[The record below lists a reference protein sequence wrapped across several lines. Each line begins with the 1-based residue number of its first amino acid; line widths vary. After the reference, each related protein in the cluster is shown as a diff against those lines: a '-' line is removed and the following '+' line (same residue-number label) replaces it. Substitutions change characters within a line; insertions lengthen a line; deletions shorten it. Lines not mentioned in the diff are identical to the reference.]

1 MKLIDKLCNFVEQTT
16 IDDLP
21 SDVVEFTKHLTL
33 KTMAGMISG
42 SRTESGYK
50 MTNFIKNIDTSSEAS
65 VIGGGFKSSIEY
77 AILANGHYAHA
88 AELEDDQ
95 FPSATSD
102 ITVTPVILPVAEC
115 FNLSGN
121 KIIEATA
128 LALEMMNRIGY
139 FSLTPK
145 GITDLPFYGVIGAA
159 IATAKALDFD
169 AKTIRST
176 IGIAIGRASGFI
188 INFGTDAHYLESSLA
203 CRDGYLS
210 AIFAKNG
217 MTGLANNSDISDWLK
232 SIHSNPNLPVSEIVK
247 DLGSKWFIKNIWIKK
262 YPCCFLTHRQI
273 DIMLDIKKK
282 YNLTHDD
289 VKHIELDVGP
299 IDATCDRST
308 PINIEDSRFSFQ
320 HILSGVL
327 IEDEVDHRIFTE
339 KKIINP
345 LYIKTRSKIKV
356 NNHHDWPPEFNSGIA
371 RVVVTLKDGKQIV
384 ETSEQAL
391 GGPKR
396 PLTQEQFIELYRKY
410 TKDIIPENIVKETCN
425 ILLDLENKS
434 ADEVATLMK
443 MVTYI

>member
-1 MKLIDKLCNFVEQTT
+1 MQLIDKICDFVKHTT
-16 IDDLP
+16 FNDLP
-21 SDVVEFTKHLTL
+21 ADVVEFTKHLTL

-169 AKTIRST
+169 VEKIRNS
-176 IGIAIGRASGFI
+176 IGIAIARASGYLV
-188 INFGTDAHYLESSLA
+188 NFGTDAHYLESSMA

-232 SIHSNPNLPVSEIVK
+232 AIHSNNKLPVSEV
-247 DLGSKWFIKNIWIKK
+247 DRELGCKWFIKNIWIKK

-273 DIMLDIKKK
+273 DMLLDIKRE
-282 YNLTHDD
+282 YNITQDD
-289 VKHIELDVGP
+289 VKYIELDVGP
-299 IDATCDRST
+299 VDGTCDRPN

-327 IEDEVDHRIFTE
+327 IEKEVDHKIFTI
-339 KKIINP
+339 KKILDP
-345 LYIKTRSKIKV
+345 LYRVTRQKIKV
-356 NNHHDWPPEFNSGIA
+356 NIHDNWPPEFNSGIA
-371 RVVVTLKDGKQIV
+371 RITTALKDGKEI
-384 ETSEQAL
+384 TKSSEQAL
-391 GGPKR
+391 GGPLR
-396 PLTQEQFIELYRKY
+396 PLTQEQFIKLYEKY
-410 TKDIIPENIVKETCN
+410 TKDIINTDIINESCN
-425 ILLDLENKS
+425 LLLDLENKS
-434 ADEVATLMK
+434 AKDVATLMK
-443 MVTYI
+443 MVTFI